1 MKKISTHEYRKHYIL
16 NLLPSASSNDELT
29 YVATASELS
38 SLSKWMDM
46 MTKLMVNE
54 PLSAQNIMLRTKQL
68 KKDGGAL
75 MSLKTVYK
83 PVADT
88 TPTDSVY
95 LDLSYAVTKDVQFVI
110 GGNDVTKEVAKS
122 DKLTG
127 LLTRFM
133 KELYAGHEDNFG
145 DSARDAFIEEMFLI
159 DDVDMVL
166 DEKSQFKIKVD
177 RSLRDYLVALN
188 TRLRVNA

>member
-1 MKKISTHEYRKHYIL
+1 MKKISTREYRKHYIL

-133 KELYAGHEDNFG
+133 KELYTGHEDNFG